1 MPTNLLV
8 GDLTLKIEGNIMEHI
23 KNKIV
28 AWLKYQN
35 EKAGTQGFV
44 VGVSGGVDSAVVSTL
59 CALTSQPVYAV
70 TIPITYNWDNEHLKR
85 AKQHLYWISS
95 RFPNVKVHEVNLTG
109 TWEKFEYDIKD
120 TLHLEN
126 NTEEE
131 KNLVSANIQ
140 SRLRMV
146 ALYAFANAKKYLVAG
161 TGNKVED
168 FGIGFC
174 TKGGDSMVDLSP
186 IGDLMKSEV
195 RELGKHLGIQEEIVN
210 AIPSDGLWTDDR
222 SDEAQIGASYD
233 ELEWAMNW
241 LSDASNEERLIRWTE
256 RKNEV
261 LSIYLKRH
269 NANAHKMSMPPICKI

>member
-1 MPTNLLV
+1 
-8 GDLTLKIEGNIMEHI
+8 MEII

-28 AWLKYQN
+28 EWLKYQN

-59 CALTSQPVYAV
+59 CALTGQPVYAV
-70 TIPITYNWDNEHLKR
+70 TIPIADSGHNGHLKR
-85 AKQHLYWISS
+85 ARQHLYWLTS
-95 RFPNVKVHEVNLTG
+95 RFPNVKVHEVNLTD
-109 TWEKFEYDIKD
+109 TWGNCESALNV
-120 TLHLEN
+120 LHD

-131 KNLVSANIQ
+131 KNLVSANIK

-146 ALYAFANAKKYLVAG
+146 ALYAFANAKKCLVAG

-168 FGIGFC
+168 FGIGFFS
-174 TKGGDSMVDLSP
+174 KYGDGGCDLSP
-186 IGDLMKSEV
+186 IGDLMKSQV

-233 ELEWAMNW
+233 EIEWAMNW
-241 LSDASNEERLIRWTE
+241 LYDESNDEKPSE

-261 LSIYLKRH
+261 LSIYLNRH
-269 NANAHKMSMPPICKI
+269 NANAHKMQMPPICKI